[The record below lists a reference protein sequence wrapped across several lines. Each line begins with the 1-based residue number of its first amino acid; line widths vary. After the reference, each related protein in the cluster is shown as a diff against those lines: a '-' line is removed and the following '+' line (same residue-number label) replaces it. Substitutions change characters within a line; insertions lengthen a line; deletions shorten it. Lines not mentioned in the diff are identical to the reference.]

1 MKFLTKMAADAA
13 SKIAFSISPEGHEQ
27 DAANY
32 REVADYYDT
41 MQDLGDAYA
50 KKAPVRSLLGLRP
63 LERLG
68 DELNKRHYAYAAKKH
83 EKDENAYNPFGGWA
97 TPYRRKEA
105 FAVTDEGHEYDA
117 GANRVLADALARI
130 QDNNA
135 KYRQKAKVRGLLT
148 LDPGNELGIELLKR
162 HAAYTAKKH
171 EKGENAYNPFGG
183 YMTNYPEE

>member
-1 MKFLTKMAADAA
+1 MKFMTKMGAQAA
-13 SKIAFSISPEGHEQ
+13 SKIAFSLSPEGHEQ

-32 REVADYYDT
+32 REIADYFDT
-41 MQDLGDAYA
+41 MQDLGDDYA

-68 DELNKRHYAYAAKKH
+68 EELKKRHYAYAAKKH

-105 FAVTDEGHEYDA
+105 FAVTEEGHEYDA
-117 GANRVLADALARI
+117 GANRALADALARI

-148 LDPGNELGIELLKR
+148 IDPGKEIAIELVKR
-162 HAAYTAKKH
+162 HANYTAKKH